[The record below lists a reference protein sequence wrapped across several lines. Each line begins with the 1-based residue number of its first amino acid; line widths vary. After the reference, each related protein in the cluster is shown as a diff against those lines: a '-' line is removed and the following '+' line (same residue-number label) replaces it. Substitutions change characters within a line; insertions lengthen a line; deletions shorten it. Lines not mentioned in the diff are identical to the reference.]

1 MFAMRWISVIFV
13 VILFIGCA
21 AKEPFS
27 SEVVFQDVSDTVYI
41 PVKYVPEHLTKKV
54 QILEEENHLL
64 RVEID
69 KLKKENKVLN
79 ALLKTSKS
87 IGKLKK
93 QLCDG

>member
-1 MFAMRWISVIFV
+1 MRWISVIFV

-27 SEVVFQDVSDTVYI
+27 SEVVFQDVADTVPVYI

-54 QILEEENHLL
+54 KTLEEENHLL

-79 ALLKTSKS
+79 AIMKTSKS
-87 IGKLKK
+87 IDKLKK
-93 QLCDG
+93 KLCDG